1 MSQPATPAVLV
12 LENEEPLHGIAVG
25 YPGMAGGLMVTNA
38 IAAGFPE
45 LVTDPAYGGLVVCF
59 TYPHVGNAGVVPADL
74 QSDRVHARAVVAR
87 EICKIAA
94 NRLGEESMP
103 AFLKRHKVPGIEG
116 LDTRRITE
124 IVRSRGAVKAAVG
137 CGEYAD
143 PAALAKELAAG
154 LCDYTPT
161 PTRRAFAAWT
171 PESHDGTVA
180 TSGGAAKKKKVIVYD
195 LGVKTG
201 FLRRLAQLGLSVWL
215 APHDYP
221 AADALR
227 QGAAGVVFSSGPG
240 SPADWQEAVK
250 AARELAGKLPL
261 FGTGLGAGV
270 LAEAA
275 GAKTR
280 VESTGHHGT
289 NPIGRVGSLTGE
301 MTAQAHSF
309 WLDEES
315 LAASDLAVTHRH
327 LNDKSVEG
335 FACDK
340 RGILGVLF
348 HPEAE
353 PGPRDGTYVFDRFAA
368 MLREKA

>member
-1 MSQPATPAVLV
+1 MTLTATPAILI
-12 LENEEPLHGIAVG
+12 LENEEPFHGTAVG
-25 YPGMAGGLMVTNA
+25 YQGKAGGLLAINA

-59 TYPHVGNAGVVPADL
+59 TYPHVGNAGVVPVDL
-74 QSDRVHARAVVAR
+74 QSDQIHARAVVAR
-87 EICKIAA
+87 EFCKVPA

-103 AFLKRHKVPGIEG
+103 AFLKRHKIPGIEG

-143 PAALAKELAAG
+143 ANALARELAGG
-154 LCDYTPT
+154 LAAWKPA
-161 PTRRAFAAWT
+161 PARREFAAWT
-171 PESHDGTVA
+171 PDGVTAVKA
-180 TSGGAAKKKKVIVYD
+180 DKAARKVIVYD

-201 FLRRLAQLGLSVWL
+201 FLRRLARLGLSVWL

-221 AADALR
+221 AAEALR

-240 SPADWQEAVK
+240 APDEWRDAVK
-250 AARELAGKLPL
+250 AAKELSGKIPL

-270 LAEAA
+270 LAVAA
-275 GAKTR
+275 GAKTGNDGI
-280 VESTGHHGT
+280 GHYGVK
-289 NPIGRVGSLTGE
+289 PIGRVGEPTGE
-301 MTAQAHSF
+301 MTAQAHAF
-309 WLDEES
+309 WLDEDS
-315 LAASDLAVTHRH
+315 LAATGLAVTHRQ
-327 LNDKSVEG
+327 LNDNSVEG
-335 FACDK
+335 FACEK

-353 PGPRDGTYVFDRFAA
+353 PGPRDGMYIFDRFAA
-368 MLREKA
+368 MLRDNA